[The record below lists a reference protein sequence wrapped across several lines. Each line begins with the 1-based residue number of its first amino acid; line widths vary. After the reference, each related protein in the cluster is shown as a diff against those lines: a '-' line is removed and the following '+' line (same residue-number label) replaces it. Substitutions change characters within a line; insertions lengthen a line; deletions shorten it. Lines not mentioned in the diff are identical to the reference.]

1 MFDVKIS
8 DILKRAGED
17 FCPSKVSLAGNRV
30 ALVEGQKG
38 NLSFSDVSVKFKMP
52 DGTLEVSGEKLVI
65 EEISKTAAI
74 VSGKISGVFYDR

>member
-38 NLSFSDVSVKFKMP
+38 ILSFSDVSVKFKMP
-52 DGTLEVSGEKLVI
+52 DGTLEVSGENWL
-65 EEISKTAAI
+65 SK
-74 VSGKISGVFYDR
+74 KFQKPRP